1 MQGEF
6 SGLFVNATLFTVAL
20 GSMAFAQAPPADFL
34 LKATAGGRAPWS
46 QSTMITIDGLGHATG
61 TRYSTGGVSPVI
73 AETTF
78 TISGVR
84 VQLLWKAIQDSSFFG
99 LTSPPPDT
107 TISDGVFAKITVT
120 ANGAAHQVLVRNT
133 AQSAVQSLIDSVNAG
148 TPPSFQL
155 MFEPPVQLNNLPGD
169 PCVPLLGVFRSDPRS
184 HTKPF
189 GFPPLSMPAQSK
201 VSSTS
206 TTASGF
212 HAPSPPSTL
221 SLSSIESV
229 VIPHPG
235 AVVAYDVP
243 IEEAVTT
250 KIATLKSKGQ
260 FFGDAISLTVD
271 NRVPKPSDA
280 ITITLYLEF
289 WGPLAWQGNV
299 DPIVNDI
306 VSKWSG
312 HTTSSGKEVHVDV
325 VTRLNRTAIAPPNT
339 PGYDDIFLQEPGT
352 VRGYVNALPGM
363 NTGTVGGVWEVA
375 ADRGVYAHEAGHL
388 LGLPDRYDD
397 YNKQADGSWVNAN
410 TGTKYANDDLFAP
423 YYASKNPGTSVADA
437 KAYLQKTDLVG
448 VTKDGAENDLM
459 GNYIKPVSQSDIDL
473 ITANPGILVRV
484 PEGVVLVN
492 KSGGSQNIVVT
503 HAEDLFVKAGEKRSL
518 NGIYGACIDAHRSIP
533 DSLGLFDVAPSIG
546 DWTGIPAA
554 GVLAKLIHFTDSVG
568 MYCPLNFPTQ
578 AAIWR
583 ITDNSLL
590 LFDNDAQ
597 TLLGLAGITLG
608 DQVLDFP
615 HLTTR
620 SVNDSTTSTFVP
632 DELFAADIQPRF
644 VEGSP
649 GNKVTFDATLSQ
661 PVNAGFSTEFSWTA
675 KSPDTT
681 DFPISTNGTSGS
693 LTPIASGMYE
703 VGLTIT
709 ATDSASIKRTFKAPG
724 KAYVVVP
731 DSVTE
736 TFEHAHLSDKFPWR
750 TEGDVPWSVSST
762 NAQTGSFSAQ
772 AGAVAPQQSSGL
784 AIDLALPKDGAIT
797 FSIRTATVEFAN
809 QCQFLID
816 SVFVNEFS
824 GVTDWNVFTYPLKA
838 GIHTL
843 EWISTGSTAGK
854 VWLDNVFFPP
864 HSLVT
869 STKHIPGVLPAAF
882 VLYQNYPNPFNPETG
897 IRYQVSGVS
906 RVRLVVYDVLGRQ
919 VAVLVDGIQTSGEH
933 EVRFDGGNLSS
944 GVYFYR
950 LTAGSFSS
958 VRTMLLI
965 R

>member
-1 MQGEF
+1 M
-6 SGLFVNATLFTVAL
+6 FVNATLFTVAL

-46 QSTMITIDGLGHATG
+46 QSTTITIDGLGHATG
-61 TRYSTGGVSPVI
+61 TRYATGGGGPVI

-133 AQSAVQSLIDSVNAG
+133 AQSVVQSLIDSVNAG

-201 VSSTS
+201 VS
-206 TTASGF
+206 
-212 HAPSPPSTL
+212 STL

-312 HTTSSGKEVHVDV
+312 YTTSSGKEVHVDV
-325 VTRLNRTAIAPPNT
+325 VTRLNRTATAPPNT

-448 VTKDGAENDLM
+448 VAKDGAENDLM

-503 HAEDLFVKAGEKRSL
+503 HAEDLFVKPGEKRSL
-518 NGIYGACIDAHRSIP
+518 NGIYGACIDAHKSIP

-608 DQVLDFP
+608 DQVLEFP
-615 HLTTR
+615 RLTTR
-620 SVNDSTTSTFVP
+620 SVDDSTCSTVVP
-632 DELFAADIQPRF
+632 DALLAADIQPRF
-644 VEGSP
+644 VEGSQ
-649 GNKVTFDATLSQ
+649 GNRVIFNATLSQ

-681 DFPISTNGTSGS
+681 DFPISTSGTSGS

-709 ATDSASIKRTFKAPG
+709 ATDSASVKRTFKAPG

-772 AGAVAPQQSSGL
+772 AGAVAPHQTSGL
-784 AIDLALPKDGAIT
+784 AIDLALPTDGAIT
-797 FSIRTATVEFAN
+797 FSIRTATVEFSN

-882 VLYQNYPNPFNPETG
+882 VLYQNYPNPFNPTTV
-897 IRYQVSGVS
+897 ISGQWSVTS
-906 RVRLVVYDVLGRQ
+906 EVHLVVYDMLGRK
-919 VAVLVDGIQTSGEH
+919 VATLADGKFAAGKYSFT
-933 EVRFDGGNLSS
+933 FDGSRLAS
-944 GVYFYR
+944 GVYYYR
-950 LTAGSFSS
+950 LSAGAF
-958 VRTMLLI
+958 VQTRAMVLMK
-965 R
+965 